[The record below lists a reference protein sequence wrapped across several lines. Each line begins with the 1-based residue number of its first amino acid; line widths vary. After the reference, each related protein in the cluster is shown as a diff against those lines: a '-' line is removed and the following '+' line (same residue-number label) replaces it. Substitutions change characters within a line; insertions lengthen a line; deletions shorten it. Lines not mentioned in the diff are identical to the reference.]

1 MKKEVKIGIYAVAI
15 LLTAWVGIK
24 YLQGIDIF
32 GRTATYYAYC
42 NDASGLQ
49 SASAVAIRGVK
60 VGQVSGITIDA
71 DNPSRVIVE
80 LSVARE
86 YKLPVDSRAEIF
98 SAGLMGGKGLEIVL
112 GSATE
117 YLKSGDAITV
127 EFKPDLLASAGA
139 ELGDVKERLIEM
151 IGNIN
156 TTLKSVTSLIDENQG
171 NISSVIAHLN
181 AVLADFEQSH
191 IVENLDNFS
200 QSLSSNTVKLD
211 SIMTNVNTLT
221 SELSD
226 AQFTQ
231 NITNAVA
238 SLEAVLSNV
247 KSSTGTVGS
256 LLNDRALYDNLT
268 TASNNLSLLLADL
281 KANPKR
287 YVHFSMFGQKD
298 EKEKLEKK
306 EAKRAAKAAKKAA
319 KQSNK

>member
-15 LLTAWVGIK
+15 ILTSWIGIK
-24 YLQGIDIF
+24 YLQGVDIF

-60 VGQVSGITIDA
+60 VGQVSAITIDA
-71 DNPSRVIVE
+71 DNPTRVIVE
-80 LSVARE
+80 LSIARE

-112 GSATE
+112 GSAAD

-139 ELGDVKERLIEM
+139 ELGDVKERLIGM
-151 IGNIN
+151 IDNIN
-156 TTLKSVTSLIDENQG
+156 TTLKSVTTLVDNNQES
-171 NISSVIAHLN
+171 ISAAIANLN
-181 AVLADFEQSH
+181 AVLVDFKKSN
-191 IVENLDNFS
+191 IIGNIDNFS
-200 QSLSSNTVKLD
+200 QALSDNSVKLD
-211 SIMTNVNTLT
+211 SIVTNVNTLT

-231 NITNAVA
+231 NLTKAVA
-238 SLEAVLSNV
+238 SLESILAKANSAE
-247 KSSTGTVGS
+247 GTVGG

-268 TASNNLSLLLADL
+268 TASKNLSALLADL

-287 YVHFSMFGQKD
+287 YVHFSMFGQNEEKMKD
-298 EKEKLEKK
+298 KAAKK
-306 EAKRAAKAAKKAA
+306 AAKAAKKAA
-319 KQSNK
+319 KK

>member
-15 LLTAWVGIK
+15 ILTSWIGIK
-24 YLQGIDIF
+24 YLQGVDIF

-60 VGQVSGITIDA
+60 VGQVSAITIDA
-71 DNPSRVIVE
+71 DNPTRVIVE
-80 LSVARE
+80 LSIARE

-112 GSATE
+112 GSATD

-139 ELGDVKERLIEM
+139 ELGDVKERLIGM
-151 IGNIN
+151 IDNIN
-156 TTLKSVTSLIDENQG
+156 TTLKSVTTLVDNNQES
-171 NISSVIAHLN
+171 ISAAIANLN
-181 AVLADFEQSH
+181 AVLVDFKKSN
-191 IVENLDNFS
+191 IIGNIDNFS
-200 QSLSSNTVKLD
+200 QTLSDNSVKLD
-211 SIMTNVNTLT
+211 SIVTNVNTLT

-231 NITNAVA
+231 NLTKAVA
-238 SLEAVLSNV
+238 SLESILAKANSAE
-247 KSSTGTVGS
+247 GTVGG
-256 LLNDRALYDNLT
+256 LLNDRALYNNLT
-268 TASNNLSLLLADL
+268 TASKNLSALLADL

-287 YVHFSMFGQKD
+287 YVHFSMFGQNEEKMKD
-298 EKEKLEKK
+298 
-306 EAKRAAKAAKKAA
+306 KAAKKAA
-319 KQSNK
+319 KK